1 MSAKPISAAHGLLIA
16 AALAFCAP
24 VHAVQFVTPLG
35 GQPFKDWTIV
45 NYVDTTPGPGV
56 SDYRGG
62 IYSYNGH
69 DAIDFTL
76 PNFAAMYRDV
86 PVFAAA
92 SGTVVSIHDG
102 EFDECS
108 WANPCGNN
116 PNYITIDHGGGIT
129 TQYLHLAKG
138 SVNVAVGQAVTAGQ
152 SIGLV
157 GSSGLSTDPHLHFAV
172 FENGQVVDTYQ
183 DPGKWWVD
191 PLPYAGDQRGVL
203 DAGISDHLP
212 TNTEWT
218 YRPPQAGAFDP
229 DTGARAFMWVNFFGT
244 NSGDTIDF
252 IWRRPDGTQVGRSSW
267 NVAEYSFARWV
278 ASFMLPDDPA
288 SGLWSVDFRING
300 NVLTTRTFAVGAVPE
315 PQTYAL
321 LLSGLLVLAFTLLSR
336 RRAGPWPCHPLYA
349 RAKLPAEL

>member
-1 MSAKPISAAHGLLIA
+1 MVIQPATVARSLYAA
-16 AALAFCAP
+16 AALALSASA
-24 VHAVQFVTPLG
+24 HAVQFITPLG

-45 NYVDTTPGPGV
+45 NYIDTNPGPGV
-56 SDYRGG
+56 SDYLGG

-76 PNFAAMYRDV
+76 PNFAAMNRDV

-92 SGTVVSIHDG
+92 AGTVVSVHDG
-102 EFDECS
+102 EYDQCS
-108 WANPCGNN
+108 WAAPCGNN

-138 SVNVAVGQAVTAGQ
+138 SVDVAVGQAVTAGQ
-152 SIGLV
+152 TIGLV

-183 DPGKWWVD
+183 DPAKWWVS
-191 PLPYAGDQRGVL
+191 PLPYAGDQRGIL
-203 DAGISDHLP
+203 DSGISDHLP

-218 YRPPQAGAFDP
+218 YRPPEAGAFEP
-229 DTGARAFMWVNFFGT
+229 NTGARAFMWVNFFGT

-252 IWRRPDGTQVGRSSW
+252 IWRRPDGTQVGKSAW
-267 NVAEYSFARWV
+267 NVAEYSFARWA

-288 SGLWSVDFRING
+288 LGLWSVDFRING
-300 NVLTTRTFAVGAVPE
+300 SVLVSETFAVGAVPE

-321 LLSGLLVLAFTLLSR
+321 MAAGLMVVGGTLLR
-336 RRAGPWPCHPLYA
+336 KKKG
-349 RAKLPAEL
+349 

>member
-1 MSAKPISAAHGLLIA
+1 MVIQPATVARSLFAA
-16 AALAFCAP
+16 AALALSASA
-24 VHAVQFVTPLG
+24 HAVQFITPLG

-45 NYVDTTPGPGV
+45 NYVDTNPGPGV
-56 SDYRGG
+56 SDYLGG

-76 PNFAAMYRDV
+76 RNFAAMNRDV

-92 SGTVVSIHDG
+92 AGTVVSVHDG
-102 EFDECS
+102 EYDQCS
-108 WANPCGNN
+108 WAAPCGNN

-138 SVNVAVGQAVTAGQ
+138 SVDVAVGQTVTAGQ
-152 SIGLV
+152 TIGLV

-183 DPGKWWVD
+183 DPAKWWVA
-191 PLPYAGDQRGVL
+191 PLPYAGDQRGIL
-203 DAGISDHLP
+203 DSGISDHLP

-218 YRPPQAGAFDP
+218 YRPPEAGAFEP
-229 DTGARAFMWVNFFGT
+229 NTGARAFMWVNFFGT

-252 IWRRPDGTQVGRSSW
+252 IWRRPDGTQVGRSAW
-267 NVAEYSFARWV
+267 NVAEYSFARWA

-288 SGLWSVDFRING
+288 LGLWSVDFRINDS
-300 NVLTTRTFAVGAVPE
+300 VLVSETFAVGAVPE
-315 PQTYAL
+315 PQAYAL
-321 LLSGLLVLAFTLLSR
+321 MAAGLMVLGGSLLRQKRG
-336 RRAGPWPCHPLYA
+336 
-349 RAKLPAEL
+349 